1 MFALQTI
8 KSVLH
13 RRRFHAAT
21 EFCVLFLL
29 LLLIATLL
37 PRTWTSEALI
47 GVNPEGTSDPG
58 LQHRIESRFDARP
71 DGAASDDLRTSIS
84 GSQIRV
90 RLSAPTPDRA
100 VEQLSLIVAT
110 AVREEVELQRER
122 VLRDVAAAE
131 ERARAAAG
139 ELDAAAAR
147 LEAMRLATGMG
158 GELALDARIAELE
171 AESETGI
178 SALNASR
185 SRNTDLMQQRR
196 AIDERIEALQQ
207 PINAPRSL
215 EAGID
220 HLRAELLAAT
230 RGPGNNVA
238 VVEELE
244 RKMSRLAVELAG
256 LRDAQA
262 AAEDQ
267 VGRVLR
273 PALADIGAQQEA
285 LSSEIASA
293 EARSERTARRL
304 TAAREEKAAR
314 REGNRPL
321 LAIEQ
326 AHADA
331 VSRVAASQRELQSLR
346 DQSVLATSSELLP
359 FSVLE
364 KPATPARADGLP
376 AWALAVMAIV
386 IAAIY
391 PLSMTAFAVRSSTS
405 VSIGSASASVIESGA
420 DAGAA
425 ESRETSGVRWRA
437 VLAAILSAVSLT
449 ACAFF
454 MLVFG

>member
-21 EFCVLFLL
+21 ELCVLFLL
-29 LLLIATLL
+29 LLLGATLL

-47 GVNPEGTSDPG
+47 GVNPEGTSDQG
-58 LQHRIESRFDARP
+58 LQHRIVSRFDAGP
-71 DGAASDDLRTSIS
+71 DGAASDDLGTSVS

-110 AVREEVELQRER
+110 AVREEVDLQRER
-122 VLRDVAAAE
+122 VLRDAAAAE

-158 GELALDARIAELE
+158 GEQALDARIAELE
-171 AESETGI
+171 AELEAGT

-185 SRNTDLMQQRR
+185 LRDSDLLQQRR
-196 AIDERIEALQQ
+196 AIDARIEALQQ

-215 EAGID
+215 EAEID
-220 HLRAELLAAT
+220 HLRAELLAAS
-230 RGPGNNVA
+230 RKPGNNVA

-244 RKMSRLAVELAG
+244 RKISRLAVELAG

-267 VGRVLR
+267 IGRVLR
-273 PALADIGAQQEA
+273 PALADIGARQQA

-293 EARSERTARRL
+293 EARSESAVRRL
-304 TAAREEKAAR
+304 TAAREEKAALR
-314 REGNRPL
+314 DGNRPL

-331 VSRVAASQRELQSLR
+331 VSRVAAAQRELQSLR
-346 DQSVLATSSELLP
+346 DQSVLATNSEMLP
-359 FSVLE
+359 FNILE
-364 KPATPARADGLP
+364 KPATPVRADGLP
-376 AWALAVMAIV
+376 AWALAV
-386 IAAIY
+386 IAALIAVIY
-391 PLSMTAFAVRSSTS
+391 PLVMTALAVRSSTS
-405 VSIGSASASVIESGA
+405 ASIGGASASVTEPGA

-437 VLAAILSAVSLT
+437 VLAAILSAISLT

-454 MLVFG
+454 ILVFG

>member
-1 MFALQTI
+1 MFALHSI

-21 EFCVLFLL
+21 EFCVFFLVLL
-29 LLLIATLL
+29 LGAMLL

-47 GVNPEGTSDPG
+47 GIDPEGTSDPG
-58 LQHRIESRFDARP
+58 LLQRIESRFDARP
-71 DGAASDDLRTSIS
+71 DGAASGALRTSVS

-90 RLSAPTPDRA
+90 LLSAPTPDRA
-100 VEQLSLIVAT
+100 VEQLSLVVAT
-110 AVREEVELQRER
+110 AVREEVDLQRQR
-122 VLRDVAAAE
+122 VLLDVAAAE
-131 ERARAAAG
+131 ERSRAAAG
-139 ELDAAAAR
+139 ELEAAAAR
-147 LEAMRLATGMG
+147 LEALRLATGMG
-158 GELALDARIAELE
+158 GEPALDARIAELE
-171 AESETGI
+171 AESESGI
-178 SALNASR
+178 SDLNASR

-196 AIDERIEALQQ
+196 ALDERIEALQQ
-207 PINAPRSL
+207 SINAPRSL

-220 HLRAELLAAT
+220 QLRAELLAAT
-230 RGPGNNVA
+230 RKPGNNVA

-244 RKMSRLAVELAG
+244 RKISRLAVELAG

-267 VGRVLR
+267 FGRVLR
-273 PALADIGAQQEA
+273 PALADIGAQQEL

-304 TAAREEKAAR
+304 TAAREEKAALR
-314 REGNRPL
+314 DGNRPL
-321 LAIEQ
+321 LAVEQ

-331 VSRVAASQRELQSLR
+331 ASRVAASQRELQSLR
-346 DQSVLATSSELLP
+346 DQSVLGTSSEMLP

-364 KPATPARADGLP
+364 KPATPARPDGLP
-376 AWALAVMAIV
+376 AWALALIAVL

-391 PLSMTAFAVRSSTS
+391 PLSMMAFEARSA
-405 VSIGSASASVIESGA
+405 GSASIGPASAS
-420 DAGAA
+420 AGASGSEA
-425 ESRETSGVRWRA
+425 DVTETRDVSGVRWHA

-454 MLVFG
+454 ILVFG